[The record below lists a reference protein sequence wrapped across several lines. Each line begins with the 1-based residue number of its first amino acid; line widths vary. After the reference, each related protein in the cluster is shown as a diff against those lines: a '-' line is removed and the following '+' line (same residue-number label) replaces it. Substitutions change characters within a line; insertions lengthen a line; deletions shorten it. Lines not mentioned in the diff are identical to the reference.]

1 MGAGNDTFVWN
12 PGDDNDTVEGQ
23 AGTDTLLFNGA
34 AIAENITISANGGR
48 ATFFRDIA
56 NVTMDL
62 NDVERIQFNA
72 GGGAD
77 NILVNDLSGTDVTE
91 VAINLAG
98 TSAEAAATVQAD
110 TITIQATNGDDVIL
124 VSNVNGVVIISGLGQ
139 DIVITNFEAANDR
152 IVINGLGGDDVIE
165 ASGLS
170 GIQLTADGG
179 DRRRRADRQRRR
191 RHLLGGDGDDVLIG
205 GLGLDILDGGARQ
218 TTSVIQ

>member
-12 PGDDNDTVEGQ
+12 PGDDNDTLEGQ

-34 AIAENITISANGGR
+34 VIAEQITISANGPQ

-77 NILVNDLSGTDVTE
+77 NILVNDLSGTDITE

-98 TSAEAAATVQAD
+98 TIGGSGGDGAAD
-110 TITIQATNGDDVIL
+110 TVTIQATNGDDVITR
-124 VSNVNGVVIISGLGQ
+124 SATS
-139 DIVITNFEAANDR
+139 
-152 IVINGLGGDDVIE
+152 
-165 ASGLS
+165 
-170 GIQLTADGG
+170 TAWSLCP
-179 DRRRRADRQRRR
+179 A
-191 RHLLGGDGDDVLIG
+191 L
-205 GLGLDILDGGARQ
+205 AR
-218 TTSVIQ
+218 TS